1 MSLYKSDKIYPI
13 DVMKECRDV
22 KVKDN
27 SNDWKYVVGFFSIIL
42 LIFIILCFSI
52 FGKDK
57 EKNQN
62 NIEDNS
68 VIENISDSVIQNV
81 VETDDG
87 YKKEFIYYTIVKEK
101 KVIIKST
108 GARMY
113 LISCE
118 DDSFD
123 EYEFIEVGIQLY
135 NELNIN
141 DSIKITRNIFF
152 NEKDEKLY
160 HEDIIEKINKF

>member
-87 YKKEFIYYTIVKEK
+87 YKKEFIYYTIVC
-101 KVIIKST
+101 T
-108 GARMY
+108 HLQA
-113 LISCE
+113 
-118 DDSFD
+118 
-123 EYEFIEVGIQLY
+123 
-135 NELNIN
+135 N
-141 DSIKITRNIFF
+141 D
-152 NEKDEKLY
+152 
-160 HEDIIEKINKF
+160 

>member
-68 VIENISDSVIQNV
+68 VIENISDSIIQNV

>member
-118 DDSFD
+118 DNSFD

>member
-1 MSLYKSDKIYPI
+1 
-13 DVMKECRDV
+13 
-22 KVKDN
+22 
-27 SNDWKYVVGFFSIIL
+27 
-42 LIFIILCFSI
+42 
-52 FGKDK
+52 
-57 EKNQN
+57 
-62 NIEDNS
+62 
-68 VIENISDSVIQNV
+68 
-81 VETDDG
+81 
-87 YKKEFIYYTIVKEK
+87 
-101 KVIIKST
+101 
-108 GARMY
+108 MY

>member
-27 SNDWKYVVGFFSIIL
+27 SNDWKYVVGFFSVIL
-42 LIFIILCFSI
+42 LIFIILCFNI

-57 EKNQN
+57 EKNQD
-62 NIEDNS
+62 NIEENS

-81 VETDDG
+81 IETDDG
-87 YKKEFIYYTIVKEK
+87 YKKEFIYYTTVIEK
-101 KVIIKST
+101 KVVITST

>member
-57 EKNQN
+57 DKNQN

>member
-152 NEKDEKLY
+152 NKKDEKLY

>member
-1 MSLYKSDKIYPI
+1 MSLYKSDKVYPI

-22 KVKDN
+22 NVKDN
-27 SNDWKYVVGFFSIIL
+27 SNDWKYVIGFFSIIL
-42 LIFIILCFSI
+42 IIFIILSINI

-57 EKNQN
+57 DN
-62 NIEDNS
+62 NKENS

-81 VETDDG
+81 VETNDG
-87 YKKEFIYYTIVKEK
+87 YKREFIYYTVVKEK
-101 KVIIKST
+101 RVVITST

-118 DDSFD
+118 DESFD
-123 EYEFIEVGIQLY
+123 EYEFIEIGIQLY
-135 NELNIN
+135 NELKIA

-152 NEKDEKLY
+152 NEKEEKLY